1 MDDRYRFD
9 ADEMLGS
16 LAKWLRILGYD
27 TTYERDKRDDE
38 IMEFARRE
46 SRLLLT
52 RDKVLAKRMAGSS
65 LYVQSDVLD
74 EQVGQVVRAFDL
86 HFNEEMT
93 RCALCN
99 GTLHRIDKKEAKKD
113 APERSLAMTD
123 EFFRCKDCK
132 KLYWKGTHWKMIL
145 DRVRSFQA

>member
-1 MDDRYRFD
+1 MNDRHRFD

-27 TTYERDKRDDE
+27 TTYERDKKDDE
-38 IMEFARRE
+38 IMDFARRE
-46 SRLLLT
+46 SRSLLT

-65 LYVQSDVLD
+65 LYVESDVLD

-86 HFNEEMT
+86 NFDEEKT

-99 GTLHRIDKKEAKKD
+99 GTLHRIDKKEAEQD

-123 EFFRCKDCK
+123 EFFRCNDCK